1 MIFYMGLMFAERLKT
16 LRKEKGIRQEQLA
29 LSLGVTQRKISYWE
43 TGQTEPDL
51 LSILKISE
59 YFGVTCD
66 YLLGKTDY

>member
-1 MIFYMGLMFAERLKT
+1 MEPLFAERLRI

-29 LSLGVTQRKISYWE
+29 QSLGVTQRKISYWE
-43 TGQTEPDL
+43 RGQTEPDL

-59 YFGVTCD
+59 YFDVTCD

>member
-1 MIFYMGLMFAERLKT
+1 MEPLFAERLRI
-16 LRKEKGIRQEQLA
+16 LRREKGVRQEQLA
-29 LSLGVTQRKISYWE
+29 QSLGVTQRKISYWE

-59 YFGVTCD
+59 YFDVTCD